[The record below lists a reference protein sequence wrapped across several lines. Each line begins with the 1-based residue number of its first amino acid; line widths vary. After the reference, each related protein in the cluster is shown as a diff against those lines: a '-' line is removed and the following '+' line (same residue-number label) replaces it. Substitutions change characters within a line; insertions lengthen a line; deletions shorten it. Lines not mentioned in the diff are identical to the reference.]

1 MTRFMAE
8 KREETELYEEIDE
21 VDDPKTIE
29 IRRVVVQELNRYND
43 KLSHALDQ
51 SLPKFASLML
61 GRQFITNY
69 VYEKNQTFEAIM
81 HDFKA
86 GLDMLNLEELCDHC
100 SKFLTVLIEV
110 GGPSSQAAER
120 LKRNWNKEVH
130 KKCKITFLPYPQQ
143 EISQPVESCTT
154 SNHSQKSSQSDV
166 QLSGYSTPN
175 NVYNSPNI
183 SGTSPPH
190 NEHARRFSSTVS
202 TVSQHLKETTDQHFS
217 YTKDIPETTKEP
229 GTTLEDMPLPPVQH
243 HFQPDHVV
251 VSNTASEIKSSR
263 QTDPIDCG
271 HRYSLQETSRLPS
284 SYNEGMLRSYHTT
297 ELQQQI
303 DYLKLCREIS
313 ELKELQTKTA
323 KAQEKLKAKVQKRKE
338 ENRYP
343 GTRTN
348 Y

>member
-1 MTRFMAE
+1 
-8 KREETELYEEIDE
+8 
-21 VDDPKTIE
+21 
-29 IRRVVVQELNRYND
+29 
-43 KLSHALDQ
+43 
-51 SLPKFASLML
+51 
-61 GRQFITNY
+61 
-69 VYEKNQTFEAIM
+69 M

-143 EISQPVESCTT
+143 EISQPIEPCTT
-154 SNHSQKSSQSDV
+154 SNHSRKSSQSDI

-183 SGTSPPH
+183 SATSLHRSPH
-190 NEHARRFSSTVS
+190 NEHTRRFSTTVS
-202 TVSQHLKETTDQHFS
+202 TVSQHLKETIDHHFS
-217 YTKDIPETTKEP
+217 YTEDIPETTKEP
-229 GTTLEDMPLPPVQH
+229 RTTLEDMPLPPVQH
-243 HFQPDHVV
+243 HFQPDCVV
-251 VSNTASEIKSSR
+251 VSNTGSEIKSSR

-271 HRYSLQETSRLPS
+271 HRYSLQETSRLRS

-303 DYLKLCREIS
+303 DYLKLLGEIS

-323 KAQEKLKAKVQKRKE
+323 KAQEKLKTKVQKQKKKIDGLEQKLTIRGQNKNQHVVQTLIE
-338 ENRYP
+338 
-343 GTRTN
+343 
-348 Y
+348 